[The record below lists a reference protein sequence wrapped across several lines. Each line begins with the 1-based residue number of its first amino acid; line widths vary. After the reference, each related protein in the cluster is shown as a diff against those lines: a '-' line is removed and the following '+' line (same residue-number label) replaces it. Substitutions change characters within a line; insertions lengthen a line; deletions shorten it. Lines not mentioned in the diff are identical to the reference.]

1 MPASLIAI
9 AAWLTLWGGPQQGKP
24 SSSAF
29 RLTSAD
35 VKGTLAQAQVLNGF
49 GCRGGNLSPQL
60 SWTGARAGTN
70 GYALTLFDP
79 DAATGSGWWHWIV
92 TNIPAAATE
101 LPAGASGNPQKMPKG
116 ALETR
121 TDFGKPG
128 YGGPC
133 PPPGAPHHYGFTLYA
148 LKVDR
153 LDLDPQA
160 SGAAPSFTIRQNSL
174 ANAGFTATYA
184 RR

>member
-1 MPASLIAI
+1 M
-9 AAWLTLWGGPQQGKP
+9 
-24 SSSAF
+24 
-29 RLTSAD
+29 SAD
-35 VKGTLAQAQVLNGF
+35 K
-49 GCRGGNLSPQL
+49 
-60 SWTGARAGTN
+60 
-70 GYALTLFDP
+70 
-79 DAATGSGWWHWIV
+79 
-92 TNIPAAATE
+92 
-101 LPAGASGNPQKMPKG
+101 LPAGASGNPQKMPKA

-160 SGAAPSFTIRQNSL
+160 SGAAASFTIRQNSL
-174 ANAGFTATYA
+174 ANATFIATYG
-184 RR
+184 RK